1 MIRRFSI
8 FLFISYI
15 VIIFLAHWGTGLLLI
30 AVILGGILFY
40 VGKNRNWLTIFLRT
54 LISLFYSVNHS
65 SNVILIYTLFFFLI
79 GSTNL
84 IGLYIYNQ
92 HVLLTSLIL
101 VLIRLVLILWIF
113 SYRRYLNRGWNY
125 LANILIV
132 NIIYPSLSLLLRNIE
147 ILTHLFRPVTLMA
160 RIWVN
165 MWVGHCILSIL
176 SFIYIKRFS
185 TGFGSWF
192 TILLFPVVQGS
203 LLLYELIIT
212 LLQSTVIV
220 YLSFVYYR
228 DNLRAT
234 NDQ

>member
-15 VIIFLAHWGTGLLLI
+15 VIIILAHWGTGLLI
-30 AVILGGILFY
+30 MAVILGGILSY
-40 VGKNRNWLTIFLRT
+40 VGKNRNRLTILLRT
-54 LISLFYSVNHS
+54 LINLFYSVNHS
-65 SNVILIYTLFFFLI
+65 SNVTLIYTLFFFLI
-79 GSTNL
+79 ASTNL

-125 LANILIV
+125 LANTLIV
-132 NIIYPSLSLLLRNIE
+132 NIIYPSLSLLMRNIE
-147 ILTHLFRPVTLMA
+147 ILTHMFRPVTLMA

-176 SFIYIKRFS
+176 SFIYIKRFF

-192 TILLFPVVQGS
+192 TILLFPIAQGS

-234 NDQ
+234 IDH